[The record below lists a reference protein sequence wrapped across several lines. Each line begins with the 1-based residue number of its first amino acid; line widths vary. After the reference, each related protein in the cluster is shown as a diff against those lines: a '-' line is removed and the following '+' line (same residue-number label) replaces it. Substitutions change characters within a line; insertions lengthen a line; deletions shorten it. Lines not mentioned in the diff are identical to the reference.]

1 MQSAQKCSMNLYG
14 CCSVD
19 KSCPSLCNPM
29 NHTGL
34 PCSVLSPRVCSNSCQ
49 LSQWCYLTISSS
61 ATLFS
66 SCPQC
71 FPEAGSFPI
80 SWLFLSDGQSI
91 RTSASSSILP
101 MNIQGWFRLTGLISL
116 LLRDSQESSPPPQFK
131 SINSSVLSLLYG
143 STLTSVHDYWKN
155 HSFAKITLA
164 KWFLCF
170 LLCCLDLA

>member
-1 MQSAQKCSMNLYG
+1 MQAAQKCSMNLYC

-29 NHTGL
+29 NHTRL
-34 PCSVLSPRVCSNSCQ
+34 PCPLLSPRVCSNSCQ
-49 LSQWCYLTISSS
+49 LSQWYYLTISSS

-66 SCPQC
+66 SCLQC

-80 SWLFLSDGQSI
+80 NWLFLSGGQSI

-116 LLRDSQESSPPPQFK
+116 LPRDSQESSPPPQFK

-143 STLTSVHDYWKN
+143 SPLTSVHDYWKN
-155 HSFAKITLA
+155 HSFDYID
-164 KWFLCF
+164 LCWQSDF
-170 LLCCLDLA
+170 SAF